1 MLAVFESKLGLF
13 FGLALISVGTGGIKP
28 CVAALV
34 GDQFPEVNVL
44 FVSQAFR
51 VS

>member
-1 MLAVFESKLGLF
+1 MLAVFESRLGLF

-34 GDQFPEVNVL
+34 GDQFPEVIIL
-44 FVSQAFR
+44 FGFQAF
-51 VS
+51 